1 VILERLQRLAP
12 DVGSAMVI
20 GHNPAM
26 QILVLRLAASS
37 TSDDDLATVRRKF
50 PTGALATLTFE
61 CAWSE
66 LAPGAARLTA
76 LARPK
81 DLNLAPRR

>member
-1 VILERLQRLAP
+1 
-12 DVGSAMVI
+12 VI

-26 QILVLRLAASS
+26 QILVLRLAGSS
-37 TSDDDLATVRRKF
+37 KRDDDLATVRRKF
-50 PTGALATLTFE
+50 PTGALAALTFD

-66 LAPGAARLTA
+66 LGPGTATLTA

-81 DLNLAPRR
+81 DLNLAPKR